1 MGTGEQ
7 FARQERPSE
16 GSGKGQAQGLSQGGC
31 REWGQREV
39 SKGCSEVK
47 VRSALLHQQLE
58 TGSFM
63 LKNSVNYRH
72 FPTWNNR
79 YHSRKFRGK
88 KRKRDVKKQ
97 MTLSLMSLFY

>member
-1 MGTGEQ
+1 METGEQ

-88 KRKRDVKKQ
+88 KKEKGC
-97 MTLSLMSLFY
+97 